1 MTYFYD
7 KYFYNKYLK
16 YKKKYLV
23 LKKQLV
29 SNELDEEDPIYP
41 SNYIPFNFVQEIV
54 HENIGGMD
62 LEE

>member
-1 MTYFYD
+1 MTDFYD
-7 KYFYNKYLK
+7 KYLK

-29 SNELDEEDPIYP
+29 SNELDEEEPIYP
-41 SNYIPFNFVQEIV
+41 PSNNFNIPFNFVQEIV